1 MRQPNAKERAEA
13 ALRQQYA
20 RQRMLFDPKLGPWR
34 LRNDIRVLLGRA
46 RG

>member
-1 MRQPNAKERAEA
+1 MTRKEQAEL

-20 RQRMLFDPKLGPWR
+20 RQRMLFDPKLGAWR

-46 RG
+46 KKDG